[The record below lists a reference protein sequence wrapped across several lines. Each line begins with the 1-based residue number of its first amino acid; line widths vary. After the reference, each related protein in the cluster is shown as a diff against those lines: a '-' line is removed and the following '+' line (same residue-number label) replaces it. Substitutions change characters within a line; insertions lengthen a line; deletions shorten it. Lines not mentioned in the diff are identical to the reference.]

1 MLTCINMCAVLKI
14 ISVMSDFLQ
23 PYELQPA
30 RLLCP
35 WDSPGKNTAVV
46 CLYSPPGDLPNL
58 GIEPTSLMSPTLADK
73 FFTTSTTWE
82 TCFSIYSIYV
92 H

>member
-1 MLTCINMCAVLKI
+1 MLTCINMCAVLKV
-14 ISVMSDFLQ
+14 ISVMSDFLW
-23 PYELQPA
+23 PLELQPA
-30 RLLCP
+30 KLLCP
-35 WDSPGKNTAVV
+35 WDFPDKNTAVV

-58 GIEPTSLMSPTLADK
+58 GIEPASLMSPTLADK

-82 TCFSIYSIYV
+82 VCFNIYSIYV

>member
-1 MLTCINMCAVLKI
+1 
-14 ISVMSDFLQ
+14 MSDFLQ
-23 PYELQPA
+23 PCELQPA
-30 RLLCP
+30 WLLCP

-58 GIEPTSLMSPTLADK
+58 VIEPTSLMSPTLADK

-82 TCFSIYSIYV
+82 TCFNIYSIYV
-92 H
+92 HSD